1 MVSVSVFDKATL
13 SSSFIV
19 EADEKKM
26 AARVA
31 EATIRNNSKLMI
43 LFSDGLTTNGDD
55 VLQSLYPHTNDLM
68 VAGGR
73 AGDSAFQ
80 QTYIFDKENISDVG
94 AVAACINGDI
104 TAVNRYYL
112 NWQPIG
118 KIMTIT
124 DVEGNIL
131 KTIDNQPVRD
141 VYRKY
146 LGDFVG
152 DNLPVSNTEFPL
164 IKLGPDGQ

>member
-1 MVSVSVFDKATL
+1 
-13 SSSFIV
+13 
-19 EADEKKM
+19 
-26 AARVA
+26 
-31 EATIRNNSKLMI
+31 
-43 LFSDGLTTNGDD
+43 
-55 VLQSLYPHTNDLM
+55 M

-146 LGDFVG
+146 FGDFVG